1 MVIFVGANVVAVKF
15 SNQELAPF
23 WGGAVRFALA
33 ALLFW
38 SLAAAGRRRLPRGRA
53 LVGATAYGLLG
64 FAAFFAF
71 AYWGLVS
78 VPASLAA
85 VVFALTPLMTLIL
98 AVTQNLERFAWRGV
112 VGALIAAAG
121 IVLAYGGIA
130 ATDVPL
136 VAALAVVAAALCAAL
151 TNIVLKRLPPGDPV
165 ATNAVATSVGAL
177 VLLGLSVLSG
187 EPRVVPMQLPTW
199 IALGYLV
206 LLGTLAT
213 FLLFLF
219 LLRRLPASTVANEFV
234 LAPFVGI
241 TLGAIMLA
249 ERLTP
254 IFAAGAALT
263 LTGVYVGALAQREGV
278 ELPVAAARRT
288 RS

>member
-1 MVIFVGANVVAVKF
+1 VTIIAFVLMVIFVGANVVAVKV
-15 SNQELAPF
+15 SNLELAPF
-23 WGGAVRFALA
+23 WGGGVRFALA

-38 SLAAAGRRRLPRGRA
+38 SFVAVRRLPPPRGRA
-53 LVGATAYGLLG
+53 LAGATVYGLLG

-98 AVTQNLERFAWRGV
+98 AVAQKLERFTWRGV
-112 VGALIAAAG
+112 LGGLVAAGG

-130 ATDVPL
+130 ATDVPV
-136 VAALAVVAAALCAAL
+136 VAALAVVAAALCAAV

-177 VLLGLSVLSG
+177 VLLGLSVISG
-187 EPRVVPMQLPTW
+187 ESRDIPTQLATW
-199 IALGYLV
+199 IALGYLI

-219 LLRRLPASTVANEFV
+219 LLGRLPASTVANEFV

-241 TLGAIMLA
+241 TLGAAMLG

-263 LTGVYVGALAQREGV
+263 LAGVYLGALAQRE
-278 ELPVAAARRT
+278 P
-288 RS
+288 S